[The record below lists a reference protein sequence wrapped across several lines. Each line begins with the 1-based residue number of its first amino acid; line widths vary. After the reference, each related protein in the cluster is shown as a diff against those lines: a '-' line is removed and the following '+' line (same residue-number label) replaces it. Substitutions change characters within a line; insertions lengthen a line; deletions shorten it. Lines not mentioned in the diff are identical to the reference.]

1 MILTLDFSL
10 RKVGFNSPVSL
21 AHCCMRL
28 YMFEFEYM
36 ASLYDH
42 DAVTALNLPLVNDI
56 RNSVL

>member
-1 MILTLDFSL
+1 
-10 RKVGFNSPVSL
+10 
-21 AHCCMRL
+21 MRL
-28 YMFEFEYM
+28 YMFEFEDM